1 MKLIKSEN
9 SNPNYLAKIVN
20 ITEFT
25 KHPNPD
31 CTGLKCAHVG
41 GYSISVSKD
50 TPEGLYI
57 YFPIGAQING
67 NILSFLNLYRKA
79 ELNRNQ
85 EKTGFFDENGRVKA
99 IKLQKYPSEGFLL
112 PAKDLQIGFSEE
124 IKFEEGLEFDSIET
138 KNGIDWICKKYI
150 VKQRRT
156 PGSSNRTRTAKQPK
170 GLDKLVEDQFRFHYD
185 TVLIKKNPYAVKPN
199 DIISVTSKVHGT
211 SGISSYILCN
221 KPTTFIE
228 KVANFF
234 LKLKKKALDT
244 TVYDYLWS
252 SRKVVKNQYY
262 NKSVNG
268 GYYGVDV
275 WGYAH
280 EILQPHLT
288 KGLTLYYEIIGYLPN
303 GGPIQSLGGQAYDYG
318 CVPPKD
324 GENYEY
330 NKHFKIQIYRVTYTN
345 PDGVVYEFSAKQV
358 QQWCKANGLTP
369 VTELYYGY
377 AKDLYPD
384 LDLANHW
391 NENFIQRMA
400 NDKNFHME
408 ELSPTCHNKVP
419 HEGVVIKVENSK
431 SEAYKLKCF
440 RFLEKESKAQDKG
453 ESNIEDNE

>member
-1 MKLIKSEN
+1 MKLIKSEKF
-9 SNPNYLAKIVN
+9 NPNYLAKIVN
-20 ITEFT
+20 ITDFT

-41 GYSISVSKD
+41 GYSISVSKN

-57 YFPIGAQING
+57 YFPIGVQING

-79 ELNRNQ
+79 ELNKDQ

-112 PAKDLQIGFSEE
+112 PVEDLQKCFSEE
-124 IKFEEGLEFDSIET
+124 IEFKDGLEFDSIEL
-138 KNGIDWICKKYI
+138 KNGIDWICKKYV

-156 PGSSNRTRTAKQPK
+156 LGSGNKVKSAKQPK
-170 GLDKLVEDQFRFHYD
+170 GLDKLVENQFRLHYD
-185 TVLIKKNPYAVKPN
+185 TILIKKNPYAVKPD
-199 DIISVTSKVHGT
+199 DIISVTAKVHGT
-211 SGISSYILCN
+211 SGISSLVICKRSLSF
-221 KPTTFIE
+221 KDRIIGFLFGKD
-228 KVANFF
+228 KVSD
-234 LKLKKKALDT
+234 LQ
-244 TVYDYLWS
+244 YDDLWS
-252 SRKVVKNQYY
+252 SRKVVKNRFY
-262 NKSVNG
+262 NSKAND

-275 WGYAH
+275 WGEAH
-280 EILQPHLT
+280 KILKPHLT
-288 KGLTLYYEIIGYLPN
+288 KGLTLYYEIIGFLPN
-303 GGPIQSLGGQAYDYG
+303 GGAIQSLGGQAYDYG
-318 CVPPKD
+318 CVPPD
-324 GENYEY
+324 ENEPYTY

-358 QQWCKANGLTP
+358 QQWCNIHGLTP
-369 VTELYYGY
+369 VQELYYGY

-400 NDKNFHME
+400 GDKNFHME

>member
-1 MKLIKSEN
+1 MKLIKSEKF
-9 SNPNYLAKIVN
+9 NPNYLAKIVN
-20 ITEFT
+20 ITDFT

-41 GYSISVSKD
+41 GYSISVSKN

-57 YFPIGAQING
+57 YFPIGVQING

-79 ELNRNQ
+79 ELNKDQ

-112 PAKDLQIGFSEE
+112 PVGDLQKCFSEE
-124 IKFEEGLEFDSIET
+124 IEFKDGLEFDSIEL
-138 KNGIDWICKKYI
+138 KNGIDWICKKYV

-156 PGSSNRTRTAKQPK
+156 PGSSNKVKSAKQPK
-170 GLDKLVEDQFRFHYD
+170 GLDKLVEDQFRLHYD
-185 TVLIKKNPYAVKPN
+185 TILIKKNPYAVKPD
-199 DIISVTSKVHGT
+199 DIISVTAKVHGT
-211 SGISSYILCN
+211 SGISSLVICKKSLSIKDRIIKFLFGKN
-221 KPTTFIE
+221 K
-228 KVANFF
+228 VSD
-234 LKLKKKALDT
+234 LQ
-244 TVYDYLWS
+244 YDDLWS
-252 SRKVVKNQYY
+252 SRKVVKNRFY
-262 NKSVNG
+262 NSKVNDG
-268 GYYGVDV
+268 FYGVDV
-275 WGYAH
+275 WGEAH
-280 EILQPHLT
+280 KILKPHLT
-288 KGLTLYYEIIGYLPN
+288 KGLTLYYEILGYLPN
-303 GGPIQSLGGQAYDYG
+303 GGAIQSLGGQVYDYG
-318 CVPPKD
+318 CVPPDKD
-324 GENYEY
+324 ELYAY

-358 QQWCKANGLTP
+358 QQWCNIHGLTP
-369 VTELYYGY
+369 VQELYYGY

-384 LDLANHW
+384 LDPANHW

-400 NDKNFHME
+400 GDKNFYME

>member
-41 GYSISVSKD
+41 GYSVSVSKD

-57 YFPIGAQING
+57 YFPIGVQINS

-79 ELNRNQ
+79 ELNRNN
-85 EKTGFFDENGRVKA
+85 EKTGFFDDNGRVKA

-112 PAKDLQIGFSEE
+112 PAKDLQTGYSEE
-124 IKFEEGLEFDSIET
+124 IEFEEGLEFDSIEI
-138 KNGIDWICKKYI
+138 KNGVDWICKKYI
-150 VKQRRT
+150 VKQRRM

-199 DIISVTSKVHGT
+199 GIISVTSKVHGT

-221 KPTTFIE
+221 RPMTFIE

-234 LKLKKKALDT
+234 LKLRKKALDMT
-244 TVYDYLWS
+244 GYDYLWS
-252 SRKVVKNQYY
+252 SRKVIKNQYY
-262 NKSVNG
+262 NESVNG

-280 EILQPHLT
+280 EVLKLYLT

-318 CVPPKD
+318 CIPPKE
-324 GENYEY
+324 GEVYEH

-345 PDGVVYEFSAKQV
+345 PDGIVYEFSAKQV
-358 QQWCKANGLTP
+358 QQWCLSNGLVP

-384 LDLANHW
+384 LDPANHW

-408 ELSPTCHNKVP
+408 ELSPTCYNKVP